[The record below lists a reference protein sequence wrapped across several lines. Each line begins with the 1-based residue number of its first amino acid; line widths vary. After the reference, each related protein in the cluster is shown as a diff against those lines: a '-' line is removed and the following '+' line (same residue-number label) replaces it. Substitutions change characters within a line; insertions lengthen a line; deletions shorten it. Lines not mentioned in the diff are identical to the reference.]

1 MKKNKRKK
9 EKTIKENIV
18 DEVIAENVI
27 DDEEKEDGDD
37 TEAVVTDDESHIS
50 EEMYERDMDLD
61 DIEDE
66 EEEDSYSFEEEDYS
80 DDDTESKK
88 EDFDEEDDY
97 EEDDIY
103 DGYDEEDEYD
113 DFLEEDPYIIKLDK
127 KKKYPKKKAKSE
139 EKAIKGLALLFAW
152 LVFILLAVVFYFY
165 FMDKLPFFNK
175 EDKETTEELGY
186 EITYELN
193 ANEDV
198 NKLISDYYDAMET
211 CNQATLQ
218 SLVVD
223 PTVFDDMTFY
233 IEKQKVMT
241 EYKNISVYTLPGYF
255 TGDYVVYVTYDL
267 VIADV
272 NSTLADIQC
281 YYISNTSEGYKINN
295 SSLDPSITAYMN
307 DQLNQPDIQALYGSV
322 KAKIDECLE
331 NDPTFKAFYDE
342 MTGQT
347 TGE

>member
-1 MKKNKRKK
+1 MRKNKRKK
-9 EKTIKENIV
+9 EKTITDNIV
-18 DEVIAENVI
+18 DEVVTENVI
-27 DDEEKEDGDD
+27 DDEEKEDSDD
-37 TEAVVTDDESHIS
+37 IEALETDDESHIS
-50 EEMYERDMDLD
+50 EEMYERDMDFD
-61 DIEDE
+61 DIEDD
-66 EEEDSYSFEEEDYS
+66 EEEDYSYEEEDYS
-80 DDDTESKK
+80 DDDTESIEENLG
-88 EDFDEEDDY
+88 EDADLDAEDDDESYDEY
-97 EEDDIY
+97 EE
-103 DGYDEEDEYD
+103 D
-113 DFLEEDPYIIKLDK
+113 DFLEEDPYVIKLDK
-127 KKKYPKKKAKSE
+127 KKKSPKKKAKSD
-139 EKAIKGLALLFAW
+139 EKTIKGLALLFAW
-152 LVFILLAVVFYFY
+152 LVFILLVVVFYFY
-165 FMDKLPFFNK
+165 FMDKLPIFGK
-175 EDKETTEELGY
+175 KDKTTTEESAS
-186 EITYELN
+186 EITYEIN

-241 EYKNISVYTLPGYF
+241 EYKNITVYTLPGYF
-255 TGDYVVYVTYDL
+255 TGDYVAYVTYDL
-267 VIADV
+267 VIANV

-281 YYISNTSEGYKINN
+281 YYISNTSDGFKINN
-295 SSLDPSITAYMN
+295 SSLDPELVAHMN

-347 TGE
+347 TEE